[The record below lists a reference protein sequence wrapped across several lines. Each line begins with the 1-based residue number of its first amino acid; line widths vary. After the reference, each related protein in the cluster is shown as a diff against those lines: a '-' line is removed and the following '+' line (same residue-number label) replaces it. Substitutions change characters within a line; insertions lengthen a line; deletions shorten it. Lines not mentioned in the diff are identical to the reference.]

1 MFDFLNNVLLRFSRD
16 EVKWR
21 EWADRKLVHVLSPN
35 VYRTRDEA
43 LQSFEWFSEVS
54 SFCLTLMSF
63 VNFCRICS

>member
-1 MFDFLNNVLLRFSRD
+1 MFDFINIVLVCFCRD

-35 VYRTRDEA
+35 VYRTTDEA

-54 SFCLTLMSF
+54 NLCLRLILT
-63 VNFCRICS
+63 VNL